1 MRYISNI
8 EKYVKRSLLILAV
21 GASHFALAD
30 PASDALPQGGVVTQG
45 NATIQSA
52 GTPAAPVLNINQTS
66 QRAIVDWHSFEI
78 GRAHV

>member
-1 MRYISNI
+1 MKYKFNI

-45 NATIQSA
+45 NASIQSA
-52 GTPAAPVLNINQTS
+52 GSPSAPILNVNQTS
-66 QRAIVDWHSFEI
+66 QRAVVD
-78 GRAHV
+78 